1 MRKAIDGL
9 ALLVADHLERDAFS
23 DHLFAFCNRGRTIIK
38 ILYWDRNVFCLCQK
52 RLEKERFH
60 WPETAAEILEL
71 GQRELAWLLDG
82 LDPLSLRGH
91 RKLNYS
97 TLC

>member
-38 ILYWDRNVFCLCQK
+38 ILYWNRNGFCL
-52 RLEKERFH
+52 
-60 WPETAAEILEL
+60 W
-71 GQRELAWLLDG
+71 
-82 LDPLSLRGH
+82 
-91 RKLNYS
+91 
-97 TLC
+97 